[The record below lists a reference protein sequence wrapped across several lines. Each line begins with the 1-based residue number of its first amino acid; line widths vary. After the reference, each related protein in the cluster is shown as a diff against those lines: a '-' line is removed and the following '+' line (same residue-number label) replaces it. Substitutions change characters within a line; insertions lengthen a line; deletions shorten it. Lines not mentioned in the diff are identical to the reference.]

1 MRKITIHFLLAAFAG
16 FIAINTHAEIIVL
29 NASQQKNMGVAVA
42 KVLRGD
48 AGQSKRF
55 SAEVLIPPAQE
66 RLVSV
71 PQQGL
76 IEAMLVATG
85 ETVKKG
91 QVLAR
96 ISSPD
101 LVILQRDYLQANIQE
116 QLAQKAIARDEALF
130 KEGII
135 PERRYFETK
144 SQYASA
150 HAQLAQTKQS
160 LRLAGVSDASIAK
173 MNSATGMQTSV
184 TMVAPI
190 AGQVVE
196 QLASVGQRVDSA
208 MPIYR
213 IAQLNK
219 LWLELSVPIEDVANI
234 QVGSA
239 FLVPAKQ
246 LQGKPVSGKVVAILR
261 SVNKQNQTTKVRVE
275 ISQGSG
281 ALSPGELVEAEVQ
294 NTLETQTGKIVFK
307 IPKTALARNGQQ
319 VTVFKQVATG
329 FSPIA
334 VTLISEQGEFALVQ
348 GALSTKDAV
357 VVKGIIALKGAA
369 IGMGGE

>member
-1 MRKITIHFLLAAFAG
+1 MKKIIIHFLLAISVGMFV
-16 FIAINTHAEIIVL
+16 INASAEIIAL
-29 NASQQKNMGVAVA
+29 NTSQQKNMGITVA
-42 KVLRGD
+42 KVLSSD

-76 IEAMLVATG
+76 IETMLVATG

-91 QVLAR
+91 QMLAR

-101 LVILQRDYLQANIQE
+101 LVILQREYLHASIQE
-116 QLAQKAIARDEALF
+116 DLAKKSIARDEVLF
-130 KEGII
+130 KDGII

-150 HAQLAQTKQS
+150 HAQLAQAKQS

-173 MNSATGMQTSV
+173 MNNETGMQTSIAIF
-184 TMVAPI
+184 API
-190 AGQVVE
+190 SGQVVE

-234 QVGSA
+234 QYGSA
-239 FLVPAKQ
+239 VVVPAKQ
-246 LQGKPVSGKVVAILR
+246 LQGKVVAILR
-261 SVNKQNQTTKVRVE
+261 NVNKQNQTTKVRVE
-275 ISQGSG
+275 ISQGAG

-294 NTLETQTGKIVFK
+294 SSLGKQAGNMAFK

-319 VTVFKQVATG
+319 VTVFMQVATG
-329 FSPIA
+329 FKPVM
-334 VTLISEQGEFALVQ
+334 VTLISEQGDFVLVQ
-348 GALSTKDAV
+348 GALSVQDSVAI
-357 VVKGIIALKGAA
+357 KGIIALKGAA

>member
-1 MRKITIHFLLAAFAG
+1 MKKITIHFLLVLCSG
-16 FIAINTHAEIIVL
+16 FCAINVNAEIIVL
-29 NASQQKNMGVAVA
+29 SASQQKNMGIAVA
-42 KVLRGD
+42 KVLPSD
-48 AGQSKRF
+48 AGQAKRF

-76 IEAMLVATG
+76 IEAMLVAAG

-135 PERRYFETK
+135 PERRYIETK

-150 HAQLAQTKQS
+150 YAQLAQAKQS

-173 MNSATGMQTSV
+173 MNSATGMQTSIA
-184 TMVAPI
+184 MVAPI
-190 AGQVVE
+190 SGQVVE
-196 QLASVGQRVDSA
+196 QLANVGQRVDSA

-219 LWLELSVPIEDVANI
+219 LWLELSVPIEDLAQI

-239 FLVPAKQ
+239 VAVPAKQ
-246 LQGKPVSGKVVAILR
+246 VSGKVVAILR

-275 ISQGSG
+275 ISQGAD
-281 ALSPGELVEAEVQ
+281 ALSPGELVQAEVQ
-294 NTLETQTGKIVFK
+294 STLEKQTGKIVFK

-329 FSPIA
+329 FHAIT

-348 GALSTKDAV
+348 GALSTQDAV
-357 VVKGIIALKGAA
+357 AIKGIIALKGAA